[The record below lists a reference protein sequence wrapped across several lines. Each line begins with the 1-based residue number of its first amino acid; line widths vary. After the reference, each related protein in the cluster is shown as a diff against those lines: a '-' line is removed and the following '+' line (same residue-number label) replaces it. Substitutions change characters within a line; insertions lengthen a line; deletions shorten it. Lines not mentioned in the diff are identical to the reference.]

1 MIRHARV
8 DRSLAAALAI
18 STLPVAM
25 IESSLGTL
33 LVPAIGTSSLIE
45 PGLLAADQAAIA
57 LPVITVGA
65 EKEHRAACAAEA
77 NPQPENHFAAHRHAS
92 SLAVLDNG
100 DNFVAI

>member
-1 MIRHARV
+1 LIRHARF

-25 IESSLGTL
+25 IESPLGTL
-33 LVPAIGTSSLIE
+33 LVPAIGSSPLIE
-45 PGLLAADQAAIA
+45 PGLLAAGQAAIA

-65 EKEHRAACAAEA
+65 EKEYRAACAAEA
-77 NPQPENHFAAHRHAS
+77 SSQPENHFAAHRHAS
-92 SLAVLDNG
+92 SLAALDNG

>member
-18 STLPVAM
+18 STLPGAM

-92 SLAVLDNG
+92 SLAALDNG